1 MPKFERRAF
10 TLEGLKADE
19 SGKIR
24 GHAAVFNSL
33 SEDMWGMR
41 ERIKPGAFR
50 RSIREKQDVRAL
62 WNHNSDYVLGRTKS
76 GTLTIAED
84 ERGLLVE
91 IDPPDTQWAKDLQ
104 ESIRR
109 GDVDQMSFGFIV
121 GTDEW
126 HMENDELIRDIIEV
140 KELFDVSPVTYPAYP
155 ATDVSVRS
163 FTPEEIAA
171 KAAELRSAVNGQS
184 SQTDAGAAPAEVQQP
199 VENPQARVEIL
210 RKRAELALID

>member
-1 MPKFERRAF
+1 MPKLERRAF

-24 GHAAVFNSL
+24 GHAAVFNVL
-33 SEDMWGMR
+33 SQDLGGFR
-41 ERIKPGAFR
+41 ERIKPGAFSR
-50 RSIREKQDVRAL
+50 AIREKHDVRAL

-109 GDVDQMSFGFIV
+109 GDVDQMSFGFFV
-121 GTDEW
+121 GSDDW
-126 HMENDELIRDIIEV
+126 HMENDEIIREIRDV
-140 KELFDVSPVTYPAYP
+140 SELFDVSPVTYPAYLQ
-155 ATDVSVRS
+155 TDVSVRS

-184 SQTDAGAAPAEVQQP
+184 SQTDAGAAPAAVQQP
-199 VENPQARVEIL
+199 TDNPQAQVEIL